1 MFFCTAAMGAEK
13 GQNGP
18 YDQQNTNTFTSR
30 DKEGKEGF
38 YYLVQCEKL
47 YDTLD
52 KKLTKSILRS
62 AVLCLLTQAIAIDK
76 LWLK

>member
-1 MFFCTAAMGAEK
+1 MGAEK

-18 YDQQNTNTFTSR
+18 DYQQNTNTFTSR

-38 YYLVQCEKL
+38 YYLVQCGKL
-47 YDTLD
+47 DDTLD
-52 KKLTKSILRS
+52 NKLTKTTLGS
-62 AVLCLLTQAIAIDK
+62 AVLCLLTQANVIDK